1 MVRIG
6 IVDDEADARRQI
18 SEAIERFAAEK
29 NLEILQVYDLRKQNP
44 PQLGAAA
51 LPPFWSGPSA
61 ILEPY

>member
-29 NLEILQVYDLRKQNP
+29 NL
-44 PQLGAAA
+44 
-51 LPPFWSGPSA
+51 
-61 ILEPY
+61 